1 MDNTTVQFILKLKD
15 EFSGTLKNISGHTE
29 QLNKQVEHT
38 TGLITKLG
46 EAMAGAFAAEKLY
59 EFGKE
64 SLNLWNEHEQALGQ
78 IKAGLIS
85 TKNAAGLT
93 TEELIKMQEELAD
106 KSLNTVTQIAK
117 MQSVLLTF
125 PSVTK
130 ANFKDASIAI
140 ENMATRLNKGD
151 LQGTV
156 IQVGKALQD
165 PVHGIMALR
174 KAGVNFSD
182 SQKLVLQQ
190 LVATGQTMKA
200 QQMILR
206 ELGTEFAGSAE
217 IATHLGTG
225 PLTMLK
231 KKYEEIQ
238 IQIGGLLGQGIDKL
252 IPSFNKLTNN
262 IEKLINILKQ
272 VDYSRFI
279 SPLIEIWKLV
289 QMIGV
294 ELSKL
299 TKQLQGNTDSLH
311 AAQKAFNL
319 LHYTMMVALFP
330 LKMLLSWITIFIE
343 GIQSMVPVVY
353 GFAAAIKE
361 AFIGIGKVAKDIF
374 GGIGSMISGV
384 LNFDIS
390 KIFMTTLKN
399 ISLSYYRQ
407 SNLDKIVKS
416 VEDLNIDDFVGET
429 TRVITNGANNIAD
442 TFINSWISSIQ
453 DKLEEEKIKIT
464 AELEGKFSQEEINE
478 KLNKLPNIGDISKEN
493 LLDYQASL
501 KKLIDDAGLETEDQ
515 ISKFLENYINNVL
528 KKSLSDA
535 AASFPLTLAQF
546 LASIFPL
553 GTEPLVAVN
562 KANEAT
568 EQLTDN
574 VVGQLV
580 KTMVTLPARVATGGR
595 KKKRKKSKSKNF
607 YINRIKRTLKY
618 FYNY

>member
-1 MDNTTVQFILKLKD
+1 MEN
-15 EFSGTLKNISGHTE
+15 
-29 QLNKQVEHT
+29 
-38 TGLITKLG
+38 
-46 EAMAGAFAAEKLY
+46 
-59 EFGKE
+59 GKE
-64 SLNLWNEHEQALGQ
+64 PQ
-78 IKAGLIS
+78 
-85 TKNAAGLT
+85 
-93 TEELIKMQEELAD
+93 
-106 KSLNTVTQIAK
+106 
-117 MQSVLLTF
+117 
-125 PSVTK
+125 
-130 ANFKDASIAI
+130 
-140 ENMATRLNKGD
+140 
-151 LQGTV
+151 
-156 IQVGKALQD
+156 
-165 PVHGIMALR
+165 
-174 KAGVNFSD
+174 
-182 SQKLVLQQ
+182 
-190 LVATGQTMKA
+190 
-200 QQMILR
+200 
-206 ELGTEFAGSAE
+206 
-217 IATHLGTG
+217 
-225 PLTMLK
+225 
-231 KKYEEIQ
+231 
-238 IQIGGLLGQGIDKL
+238 
-252 IPSFNKLTNN
+252 
-262 IEKLINILKQ
+262 
-272 VDYSRFI
+272 
-279 SPLIEIWKLV
+279 
-289 QMIGV
+289 
-294 ELSKL
+294 
-299 TKQLQGNTDSLH
+299 
-311 AAQKAFNL
+311 
-319 LHYTMMVALFP
+319 
-330 LKMLLSWITIFIE
+330 
-343 GIQSMVPVVY
+343 
-353 GFAAAIKE
+353 
-361 AFIGIGKVAKDIF
+361 
-374 GGIGSMISGV
+374 
-384 LNFDIS
+384 NFDIS